1 MKLKTRIALAVF
13 PPSVWETLRQE
24 WPMTK
29 LRWKNTL
36 LRRRIERRFQNSR
49 QLKIHLGCGK
59 RVMAG
64 WVNVDCFRGPGIDLT
79 GDLRCPLPFADGS
92 ARLIYS
98 EHVLEHLQME
108 DALRLLQECQ
118 RVLAPDGILRIGVPD
133 AGIYLRAYISGDQAF
148 FDMLQHLGGA
158 VKPLRTPIEVINHMF
173 RMGGQHLFAWDWQT
187 LNLALTEAGFVSTRK
202 CAPGVASST
211 EICLDDPCRAFET
224 LYMEASKMPSAIEWF
239 HKADTARSVRTAG
252 PEPSPLANEP
262 PNHVNTPTGEVQ
274 LVGQDKQG

>member
-1 MKLKTRIALAVF
+1 MKLKTRIAYAVF
-13 PPSVWETLRQE
+13 PPSVWDTLKQE

-49 QLKIHLGCGK
+49 ELKIHLGCGK

-64 WVNVDCFRGPGIDLT
+64 WVNVDCFRAPGIDLT
-79 GDLRCPLPFADGS
+79 GDLRCPLPFADHS

-108 DALRLLQECQ
+108 DALQLLQQCK

-133 AGIYLRAYISGDQAF
+133 AEIYLRAYTSGDQPF
-148 FDMLQHLGGA
+148 FDMLKHLGGA
-158 VKPLRTPIEVINHMF
+158 VNPLRTPMEVMNHMF
-173 RMGGQHLFAWDWQT
+173 RMGAQHLFAWDWPT
-187 LNLALTEAGFVSTRK
+187 LKLALTEAGFVSTRK
-202 CAPGVASST
+202 CAPGAASST
-211 EICLDDPCRAFET
+211 EICLDDPDRAFET
-224 LYMEASKMPSAIEWF
+224 LYVEATKIPSGIEWF
-239 HKADTARSVRTAG
+239 HKTGTARSVRTAS

-262 PNHVNTPTGEVQ
+262 VNHVNTHTSEVQ
-274 LVGQDKQG
+274 PVRQHKQG